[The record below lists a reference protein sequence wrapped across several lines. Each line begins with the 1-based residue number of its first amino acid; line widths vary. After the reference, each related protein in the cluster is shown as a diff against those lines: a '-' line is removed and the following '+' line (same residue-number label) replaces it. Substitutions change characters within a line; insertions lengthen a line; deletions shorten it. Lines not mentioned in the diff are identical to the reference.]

1 MTTTVR
7 PKFLMICVNRRFRA
21 DEASCAARSSVEMAG
36 AIEAGVVERRID
48 IKVERSVCM
57 GQCMNGPTLRLAP
70 GGKFIL
76 GKSPSDVAEILD
88 ELEQTCGVLDET
100 ETPLHLLGS

>member
-1 MTTTVR
+1 MTIR
-7 PKFLMICVNRRFRA
+7 PKCLLICVNRRFRA
-21 DEASCAARSSVEMAG
+21 DEASCAARSSVEMAD
-36 AIEAGVVERRID
+36 AIESGVAARGID

-57 GQCMNGPTLRLAP
+57 GQCMKGPTLRLAP

-76 GKSPSDVAEILD
+76 GKSPADVAEILD
-88 ELEQTCGVLDET
+88 ELERTCGVLQEP